1 MDLDI
6 NNPII
11 LHNLAC
17 AQWLHSKKFYGVKID
32 SLSEEEKRYDY
43 DNYIENY
50 SKAISNFQKAIQAY
64 EGFSE
69 SYTLDSGFVLKN
81 KFSGLCLTSIGEICI
96 ENNDFEVR
104 LI

>member
-6 NNPII
+6 NTPII

-32 SLSEEEKRYDY
+32 NLSIEERQDY

-50 SKAISNFQKAIQAY
+50 NKAISNFQKAIQTY

-69 SYTLDSGFVLKN
+69 SYTLDSGLALKN
-81 KFSGLCLTSIGEICI
+81 KFSGLCLTNIGEICI